1 MFLSFAVARSAPA
14 DLGSQVESS
23 TEELRAE
30 DLTERDSMV
39 QEEEVSSTSDDVSS
53 SSPPSSPRVSNSSPE
68 QKARYYSVD
77 IHLW

>member
-1 MFLSFAVARSAPA
+1 MILSLAVARSAPA

-53 SSPPSSPRVSNSSPE
+53 SSPPQSPRVSNSSPE
-68 QKARYYSVD
+68 QKARYCNVD